1 MNFKELNNSREGFY
15 KCIKK
20 NNTKL
25 ATLYLND
32 FIEKISE
39 FSINNEVSL
48 DSLSDCF
55 ALRDDSTGIKVYI
68 EIFSDY
74 YSFVEEL
81 NILLFF
87 LEIEQITK
95 QTIEE

>member
-1 MNFKELNNSREGFY
+1 MNFEELSDSRKGFY
-15 KCIKK
+15 KSLKK
-20 NNTKL
+20 NNIKL

-32 FIEKISE
+32 FIEKISK
-39 FSINNEVSL
+39 FSIDNDVSL
-48 DSLSDCF
+48 DTLSNCF
-55 ALRDDSTGIKVYI
+55 ALQDDSTGIKVYI

-74 YSFVEEL
+74 YYFINEL